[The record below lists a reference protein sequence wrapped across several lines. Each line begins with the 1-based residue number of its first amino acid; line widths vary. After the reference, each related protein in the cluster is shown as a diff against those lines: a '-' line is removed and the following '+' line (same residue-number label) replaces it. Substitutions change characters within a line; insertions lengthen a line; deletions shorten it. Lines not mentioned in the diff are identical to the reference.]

1 MKIGLLFG
9 MFASCTLMA
18 CQSVPS
24 TPAQQ
29 VDVTKS
35 LGLKQCEGDDPKVR
49 LQQLKEQLQ

>member
-1 MKIGLLFG
+1 MKIGLFVG
-9 MFASCTLMA
+9 MLASCTLMA

-49 LQQLKEQLQ
+49 LQDRKSVV